1 MDLKDF
7 TDMQYIN
14 LITYRRDNTP
24 VSTAVWV
31 AGIGDAL
38 YITTGKAAGKVKRIK
53 NNGKATIHET
63 NQSGSQKLSEDLNL
77 EAKIVSDLVEKKE
90 GIKAIT
96 KKYGLMAKMM
106 MRGPDE
112 GRSIIKLTNPDTHVS
127 QE

>member
-1 MDLKDF
+1 MKLTDF
-7 TDMQYIN
+7 STVQYIN

-31 AGIGDAL
+31 VGIEDAL
-38 YITTGKAAGKVKRIK
+38 YVTTGKVSGKVKRIR

-63 NQSGSQKLSEDLNL
+63 NQSGSQKLSEDLDL
-77 EAKIVSDLVEKKE
+77 YATIVEDQVEKQN

-112 GRSIIKLTNPDTHVS
+112 DRAIIKLTNSKQH
-127 QE
+127 

>member
-1 MDLKDF
+1 MKLTDF
-7 TDMQYIN
+7 STVQYIN

-31 AGIGDAL
+31 VWIEDAL
-38 YITTGKAAGKVKRIK
+38 YVTTGKVSGKVKRIK

-63 NQSGSQKLSEDLNL
+63 NQSGSQKLSEDLDL
-77 EAKIVSDLVEKKE
+77 HATIVEDRVEKQD

-112 GRSIIKLTNPDTHVS
+112 DRAIIKLTNS
-127 QE
+127 K

>member
-1 MDLKDF
+1 MALNNF
-7 TDMQYIN
+7 ATVQYIN

-31 AGIGDAL
+31 VGIEDAL
-38 YITTGKAAGKVKRIK
+38 YVTTGKVSGKVKRIR

-63 NQSGSQKLSEDLNL
+63 NQSGSQKLSEDLDL
-77 EAKIVSDLVEKKE
+77 YATIVEDQVEKQN

-112 GRSIIKLTNPDTHVS
+112 GRAIIKLTNSKQH
-127 QE
+127 

>member
-7 TDMQYIN
+7 SDVQYIN

-31 AGIGDAL
+31 TGIGDAL
-38 YITTGKAAGKVKRIK
+38 YVTTGKAAGKVKRIK

-96 KKYGLMAKMM
+96 TKYGLMAKMM

-112 GRSIIKLTNPDTHVS
+112 GRSIIKLTNPDNQIS

>member
-1 MDLKDF
+1 MKLTDF
-7 TDMQYIN
+7 STVQYIN

-31 AGIGDAL
+31 VGIEDAL
-38 YITTGKAAGKVKRIK
+38 YVTTGKVSGKVKRIK

-63 NQSGSQKLSEDLNL
+63 NQSGSQKLSEDLDL
-77 EAKIVSDLVEKKE
+77 HATIVEDRVEKQD

-112 GRSIIKLTNPDTHVS
+112 DRAIIKLINS
-127 QE
+127 K

>member
-7 TDMQYIN
+7 SDIQYIN

-31 AGIGDAL
+31 VGIGDAL
-38 YITTGKAAGKVKRIK
+38 YVTTGLSSGKVKRIR
-53 NNGKATIHET
+53 NNNKATIHET
-63 NQSGSQKLSEDLNL
+63 NQSGLKKLSENLDLFATVV
-77 EAKIVSDLVEKKE
+77 EDEIEKKD

-106 MRGPDE
+106 MRGSDDN
-112 GRSIIKLTNPDTHVS
+112 RAIVKLTS
-127 QE
+127 L

>member
-1 MDLKDF
+1 MNLIDF
-7 TDMQYIN
+7 SSVQYIN
-14 LITYRRDNTP
+14 LITYRQDNTP

-31 AGIGDAL
+31 VGIEDAL
-38 YITTGKAAGKVKRIK
+38 YVTTGKVSGKVKRIR

-63 NQSGSQKLSEDLNL
+63 NQSGSQKLSEDLDL
-77 EAKIVSDLVEKKE
+77 QATIVEDQVEKQD

-112 GRSIIKLTNPDTHVS
+112 GRAIIKLTNS
-127 QE
+127 K

>member
-1 MDLKDF
+1 MTLNDF
-7 TDMQYIN
+7 SSVQYIN
-14 LITYRRDNTP
+14 LITYRRDSTP

-31 AGIGDAL
+31 VGIENAL
-38 YITTGKAAGKVKRIK
+38 YITTGKVAGKVKRVR

-77 EAKIVSDLVEKKE
+77 QASIVEDPVEKQE
-90 GIKAIT
+90 GIEAIM

-112 GRSIIKLTNPDTHVS
+112 GRAIIKLTNPK
-127 QE
+127 

>member
-1 MDLKDF
+1 MKLTDF
-7 TDMQYIN
+7 STVQYIN

-31 AGIGDAL
+31 VGIEDAL
-38 YITTGKAAGKVKRIK
+38 YVTTGKVSGKVKRII

-63 NQSGSQKLSEDLNL
+63 NQSGSQKLSEDLDL
-77 EAKIVSDLVEKKE
+77 HATIVEDQVEKQN

-112 GRSIIKLTNPDTHVS
+112 GRAIIKLTNSKQH
-127 QE
+127 